1 MTKQQW
7 LLSQIAQFPEL
18 SARELTGKLSEKKL
32 IPNPEPQEQIPIVP
46 TLEDI
51 IKIGIDENTIKVV
64 ETKTYERFVES
75 IRSRSIDFAL
85 TNLAILKEGELISEE
100 TFNAIFALLQRT
112 KPDPN
117 YQPFIETSDVELAG
131 FDVVY
136 VHEIEEL
143 KSQFS

>member
-18 SARELTGKLSEKKL
+18 SARELTGKLNEKKL
-32 IPNPEPQEQIPIVP
+32 IANPKPQEQIPIVP
-46 TLEDI
+46 TLEDT
-51 IKIGIDENTIKVV
+51 IKIGINENTIKVV

-112 KPDPN
+112 EPDPN

-136 VHEIEEL
+136 VHEIEDL
-143 KSQFS
+143 KTQS

>member
-18 SARELTGKLSEKKL
+18 SARELTGKLNEKKL
-32 IPNPEPQEQIPIVP
+32 IANPKPQEQIPIVP
-46 TLEDI
+46 TLEDT
-51 IKIGIDENTIKVV
+51 IKIGINENTIKVV

-75 IRSRSIDFAL
+75 IQSRSIDFAL

-112 KPDPN
+112 EPNPN

-143 KSQFS
+143 KSQS

>member
-18 SARELTGKLSEKKL
+18 SARELTGKLNEKKL
-32 IPNPEPQEQIPIVP
+32 IANPKPQEQIPIVP
-46 TLEDI
+46 TLEDT
-51 IKIGIDENTIKVV
+51 IKIGINENTIKVV

-75 IRSRSIDFAL
+75 IQNKSMNFAL

-112 KPDPN
+112 EPDPN

-136 VHEIEEL
+136 VHEIEDL
-143 KSQFS
+143 KTQS

>member
-32 IPNPEPQEQIPIVP
+32 IPNPKPQEQIPIVP
-46 TLEDI
+46 TLEDT
-51 IKIGIDENTIKVV
+51 IKIGINENTIKVV

-75 IRSRSIDFAL
+75 IQSRSIDFAL

-112 KPDPN
+112 EPNPN

-143 KSQFS
+143 KSQS

>member
-18 SARELTGKLSEKKL
+18 SARELTGKLNEKKL
-32 IPNPEPQEQIPIVP
+32 IANPKPQEQIPIVP
-46 TLEDI
+46 TLEDT
-51 IKIGIDENTIKVV
+51 IKIGINENTIKVV

-75 IRSRSIDFAL
+75 IQNKSMNFAL
-85 TNLAILKEGELISEE
+85 TNLAILKEGALISEE

-112 KPDPN
+112 EPDPN

-136 VHEIEEL
+136 VHEIEDL
-143 KSQFS
+143 KTQS

>member
-7 LLSQIAQFPEL
+7 LLSQIARFPEL
-18 SARELTGKLSEKKL
+18 SARELTGKLNEKKL
-32 IPNPEPQEQIPIVP
+32 IPNPKPQEQIPITP

-75 IRSRSIDFAL
+75 IQSRTIDFAL
-85 TNLAILKEGELISEE
+85 ANLVILKEGELISGE

-112 KPDPN
+112 EPDPN
-117 YQPFIETSDVELAG
+117 YQSFVERSDAELAG

-136 VHEIEEL
+136 VHEIEDL
-143 KSQFS
+143 KSQS

>member
-18 SARELTGKLSEKKL
+18 SARELTGKLNQKKL
-32 IPNPEPQEQIPIVP
+32 IPNPKPQEQIQVTPK
-46 TLEDI
+46 LEDI
-51 IKIGIDENTIKVV
+51 IKIGIDKNTINVV

-75 IRSRSIDFAL
+75 IQSKSMDFAL
-85 TNLAILKEGELISEE
+85 ANLMILKEGELISGEI
-100 TFNAIFALLQRT
+100 FNAIVALLQRT
-112 KPDPN
+112 EPDPT
-117 YQPFIETSDVELAG
+117 YQLFVETSDAELAG

-143 KSQFS
+143 KAEL

>member
-32 IPNPEPQEQIPIVP
+32 IPNPKPQEQIPIAP

-51 IKIGIDENTIKVV
+51 IKIGIDKNTIKVV

-75 IRSRSIDFAL
+75 IQSRAIDFAL

-112 KPDPN
+112 EPDPN

-143 KSQFS
+143 KSQS

>member
-18 SARELTGKLSEKKL
+18 SARELTGKLNQKKL
-32 IPNPEPQEQIPIVP
+32 VPNPKPQEQIQVTPK
-46 TLEDI
+46 LEDI
-51 IKIGIDENTIKVV
+51 IKIGIDKSTINVV

-75 IRSRSIDFAL
+75 IQSKSMDFAL
-85 TNLAILKEGELISEE
+85 ANLMILKEGELISGEI
-100 TFNAIFALLQRT
+100 FNAIVALLQRT
-112 KPDPN
+112 EPDPT
-117 YQPFIETSDVELAG
+117 YQLFVETSDAELAG

-143 KSQFS
+143 KAEL

>member
-18 SARELTGKLSEKKL
+18 SARELTGKLNEKKL
-32 IPNPEPQEQIPIVP
+32 IPNPKPQEQIPIVP
-46 TLEDI
+46 TLEDT
-51 IKIGIDENTIKVV
+51 IKIGINENTIKVV

-75 IRSRSIDFAL
+75 IQSRSIDFAL

-112 KPDPN
+112 EPDPN
-117 YQPFIETSDVELAG
+117 
-131 FDVVY
+131 
-136 VHEIEEL
+136 
-143 KSQFS
+143 

>member
-18 SARELTGKLSEKKL
+18 SARELTGKLNQKKL
-32 IPNPEPQEQIPIVP
+32 VPNPKPQEQIQVTPK
-46 TLEDI
+46 LEDI

-75 IRSRSIDFAL
+75 IQSKSMDFAL
-85 TNLAILKEGELISEE
+85 ANLMILKEGELISGEI
-100 TFNAIFALLQRT
+100 FNAIVALLQRT
-112 KPDPN
+112 EPDPT
-117 YQPFIETSDVELAG
+117 YQLFVETSDAELAG

-143 KSQFS
+143 KAEL

>member
-32 IPNPEPQEQIPIVP
+32 IPNPEPQEQIQVTP

-51 IKIGIDENTIKVV
+51 IKIGIDENTIKIV

-112 KPDPN
+112 EPDPN

-143 KSQFS
+143 KSQS

>member
-1 MTKQQW
+1 
-7 LLSQIAQFPEL
+7 LN
-18 SARELTGKLSEKKL
+18 EKKL
-32 IPNPEPQEQIPIVP
+32 IPNPKPQEQIQVTP

-85 TNLAILKEGELISEE
+85 TNLAILKKGELISEE

-136 VHEIEEL
+136 VHEIEDL
-143 KSQFS
+143 KTQS

>member
-18 SARELTGKLSEKKL
+18 SARELTGKLNEKKL
-32 IPNPEPQEQIPIVP
+32 IANPKPQEQIPIVP
-46 TLEDI
+46 TLEDT
-51 IKIGIDENTIKVV
+51 IKIGINENTIKVV

-75 IRSRSIDFAL
+75 IQSRSIDFAL

-112 KPDPN
+112 EPDPN

-136 VHEIEEL
+136 VHEIEDL
-143 KSQFS
+143 KTQS

>member
-18 SARELTGKLSEKKL
+18 SARELTGKLNQKKL
-32 IPNPEPQEQIPIVP
+32 VPNPKPQEQIQVTPK
-46 TLEDI
+46 LEDI
-51 IKIGIDENTIKVV
+51 IKIGIDKNTINVV

-75 IRSRSIDFAL
+75 IQSKSMDFAL
-85 TNLAILKEGELISEE
+85 ANLMILKEGELISGEI
-100 TFNAIFALLQRT
+100 FNAIVALLQRT
-112 KPDPN
+112 EPDPT
-117 YQPFIETSDVELAG
+117 YQLFVETSDAELAG

-143 KSQFS
+143 KAEL

>member
-18 SARELTGKLSEKKL
+18 SARELTGKLNEKKL
-32 IPNPEPQEQIPIVP
+32 IANPKPQEQIPIVP
-46 TLEDI
+46 TLEDT
-51 IKIGIDENTIKVV
+51 IKIGINENTIKVV

-75 IRSRSIDFAL
+75 IQNKSMNFAL

-112 KPDPN
+112 EPDPN

-143 KSQFS
+143 KSQS

>member
-18 SARELTGKLSEKKL
+18 SARELTGKLNQKKL
-32 IPNPEPQEQIPIVP
+32 IPNPKPQEQIPITP

-51 IKIGIDENTIKVV
+51 VSIGIDKNTINVV

-75 IRSRSIDFAL
+75 IQSRSIDFAL
-85 TNLAILKEGELISEE
+85 ANLMILKEGEKISPEI
-100 TFNAIFALLQRT
+100 FNAIFALLQRT
-112 KPDPN
+112 EPDPN
-117 YQPFIETSDVELAG
+117 YQPFVERSDAELAG

-143 KSQFS
+143 KSQS

>member
-18 SARELTGKLSEKKL
+18 SARELTGRLNEKKL
-32 IPNPEPQEQIPIVP
+32 IPNPKPQEQIPIAP

-75 IRSRSIDFAL
+75 IQSRSIDFAL
-85 TNLAILKEGELISEE
+85 ANLAILKEGELISEE

-112 KPDPN
+112 EPDPS
-117 YQPFIETSDVELAG
+117 YQPFIKTSGVELAG

-143 KSQFS
+143 KLQS

>member
-1 MTKQQW
+1 MVKQQW

-18 SARELTGKLSEKKL
+18 SARELTGKLNEKKST
-32 IPNPEPQEQIPIVP
+32 PNPKPQEQTPIVP

-75 IRSRSIDFAL
+75 IQSKSIDFAL
-85 TNLAILKEGELISEE
+85 TNLAILKQGELISGEI
-100 TFNAIFALLQRT
+100 FNAIFALLQRT
-112 KPDPN
+112 EPDPN
-117 YQPFIETSDVELAG
+117 YQPFVERSDAELAG

-143 KSQFS
+143 KSQS

>member
-32 IPNPEPQEQIPIVP
+32 IPNPKPQEQIPIVP

-112 KPDPN
+112 EPDPN

-143 KSQFS
+143 KSQS